1 MGGTEK
7 KDNEAPS
14 FRGEGTGK
22 QERRERQ
29 REREGSIAERRRG
42 TGKARGPGICW
53 ATSQGPEG
61 GQRQLEAPIEE
72 GAQWRRATEAKLKE
86 LRTSLDILDRTD
98 RTDKT
103 DSRIQRRS
111 MGMRII
117 ENYCERVC
125 ETPGFGHGLIDCLES
140 TVCARNHRVR
150 T

>member
-1 MGGTEK
+1 MGSTGK

-22 QERRERQ
+22 QESRE

-42 TGKARGPGICW
+42 TGKAGPGICW

-61 GQRQLEAPIEE
+61 GQRQPEAPIEE
-72 GAQWRRATEAKLKE
+72 GTQWRKATEAKLKE
-86 LRTSLDILDRTD
+86 LRTSLDILNRTD
-98 RTDKT
+98 RT